1 MLTLKAMI
9 HGILMVACL
18 ALFGVIAFVK
28 FSRNRL
34 HSAGVSYTEARH
46 YIQRK
51 DGDNTCGIPTIL
63 SC

>member
-18 ALFGVIAFVK
+18 ALFGMIAFVK

-34 HSAGVSYTEARH
+34 HRAGVSYTEARQ
-46 YIQRK
+46 YVQRK
-51 DGDNTCGIPTIL
+51 EGENAYGTPTIL